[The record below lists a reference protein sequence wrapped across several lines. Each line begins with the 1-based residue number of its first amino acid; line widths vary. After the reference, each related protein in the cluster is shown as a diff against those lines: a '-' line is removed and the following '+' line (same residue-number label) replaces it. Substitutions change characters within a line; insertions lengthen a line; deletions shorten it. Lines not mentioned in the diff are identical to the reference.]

1 MLHVKYQWLTFLSFF
16 IWKLGSLKSLCLCYK
31 YWNFHRIVVFT
42 LTYVCMHTHQCI
54 HTEAMFWLYLHCWC
68 GSWGCI
74 HWTKCCRKKLLILTI
89 AEEKL
94 SLKHKQATSCT
105 CEVRQW
111 VELGHTAWAVPFILS
126 KTKKDKQALVGQDNH
141 WETSVFLVLQI
152 FICNSKN
159 KLP

>member
-89 AEEKL
+89 AGVKSETQTSYRLHMWSQAMSRTRTHCLGCPLHPVKDQKGQAGFGGAGQPL
-94 SLKHKQATSCT
+94 RNFSL
-105 CEVRQW
+105 
-111 VELGHTAWAVPFILS
+111 LGPSNLY
-126 KTKKDKQALVGQDNH
+126 L
-141 WETSVFLVLQI
+141 
-152 FICNSKN
+152 
-159 KLP
+159 